1 MAVCTQATTALLR
14 VSLPRHRAS
23 SRRAVDGQSPQL
35 RLDHLTREV
44 TIGGKRLRAGDMVAV
59 MLSSANRD
67 DTAFEHPDALDLTRR
82 NNPHLAFG
90 LGVHRCIGSNLAR
103 LEVTSAIDALLAKV
117 RNVGLVP
124 GTVLERTPSASELSW
139 QAVPVRF
146 DLVPGA
152 QL

>member
-44 TIGGKRLRAGDMVAV
+44 TIGGKRLRAGDIVAV

-67 DTAFEHPDALDLTRR
+67 GTAFEYPDALDLT
-82 NNPHLAFG
+82 P
-90 LGVHRCIGSNLAR
+90 
-103 LEVTSAIDALLAKV
+103 
-117 RNVGLVP
+117 
-124 GTVLERTPSASELSW
+124 
-139 QAVPVRF
+139 
-146 DLVPGA
+146 A